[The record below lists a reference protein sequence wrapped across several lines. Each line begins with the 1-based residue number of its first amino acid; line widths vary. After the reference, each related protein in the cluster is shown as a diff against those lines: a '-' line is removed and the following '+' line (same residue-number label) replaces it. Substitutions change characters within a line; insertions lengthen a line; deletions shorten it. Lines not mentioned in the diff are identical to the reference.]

1 MGCCQARG
9 KSKVI
14 ADIANKSEY
23 SIETKK
29 VKKIIFFIMKSLGL
43 KQNQEVA
50 VTFLDEQEMA
60 QLHEK
65 WMQESGPTDVMSFR
79 LSEISDFDYS
89 LGDIVICPKVAER
102 DAKKLKKQPAL
113 HLAFLLAH
121 GMLHLIG
128 FDHQKK
134 EEKVKMQE
142 QEQSLMSKIM
152 REFA

>member
-1 MGCCQARG
+1 M
-9 KSKVI
+9 I
-14 ADIANKSEY
+14 ADIANKSKY

-29 VKKIIFFIMKSLGL
+29 VQRIIFFIMKNLGL

-50 VTFLDEQEMA
+50 VTFLNEDEMSK
-60 QLHEK
+60 LHEK

-89 LGDIVICPKVAER
+89 LGDIVICPKVVER
-102 DAKKLKKQPAL
+102 DAKKLRKQPAL
-113 HLAFLLAH
+113 HLAFMLVH

-134 EEKVKMQE
+134 VDKVKMQE
-142 QEQSLMSKIM
+142 QEQKLM
-152 REFA
+152 REVEREFTK